1 MGKLKEL
8 REKRSKVFGHIDEL
22 RKAADGRE
30 MSAEE
35 QTKWDGLLSEYEK
48 ADGAV
53 RQEERFEE
61 IERRQAEQTYERGQ
75 ATGSQGG
82 GSGSDPNGKGNGA
95 PGTTAKDQEYRSA
108 FVEYLF
114 KGENG
119 VSAESRKRFEE
130 RAGITGVAVRRPSR
144 NSERR

>member
-61 IERRQAEQTYERGQ
+61 IERRQAEQSYERGQ
-75 ATGSQGG
+75 AAGDKGTQG
-82 GSGSDPNGKGNGA
+82 NA
-95 PGTTAKDQEYRSA
+95 AKDQEYRSA